1 MLQQILQLLITTF
14 VDIYT
19 LIVILRFLLQAA
31 KADFYNPI
39 SQLIVKAT
47 DPLVKPLRRV
57 VPGLWGVDM
66 ASLLLALLVQILGT
80 LLLTGIAGQLLVN
93 PFAHLLLALFNVFE
107 IVLQFYFFAIIILV
121 VISWVAPG
129 TSNPAAHLLQQ
140 VTEPIIRPVRNIL
153 PDMGGIDFSPMIV
166 MFVIYILRSIVLPGM
181 LATLGGML

>member
-14 VDIYT
+14 FDIYT
-19 LIVILRFLLQAA
+19 LIVILRFLLQWA

-57 VPGLWGVDM
+57 VPGLWGVDV
-66 ASLLLALLVQILGT
+66 ASLLLALLVQILGA
-80 LLLTGIAGQLLVN
+80 LLLTALAGQLLVN

-129 TSNPAAHLLQQ
+129 TPNPAAHLLHQ
-140 VTEPIIRPVRNIL
+140 VTEPIIRPVRNLL

-166 MFVIYILRSIVLPGM
+166 MFVIYILRSIVLPGV